1 MEFRLHVSNCPY
13 SQLVAKSAIWEYSTM
28 DVYRARFL
36 GNGALRKKWQ
46 GSYRVITND
55 NIPTTLELDCNG
67 GWTVHAEHG
76 SSKGTWACEF
86 RRGRSK
92 SIHHS
97 YLYDRDLASC
107 NITFN
112 YGITMQSQYRCIF
125 QHQGVIILALSKG
138 DSIPEGNIEKYS
150 RCIFLVKEQE
160 GEERPQ
166 TLEQFT
172 SYVRDAYLHHLED
185 EEAITNSSLPPNSII
200 RFATALIGTFIT
212 LPIIG
217 LALDIILILPMH
229 LLSASSPFAVA
240 IIYSLLSCVP
250 IEWWVAKSDD
260 IKRYILNNYIRKHR
274 KQYTESEI
282 AQTPSLQLFDN
293 GWQGK

>member
-36 GNGALRKKWQ
+36 GNRTLLKKWQ
-46 GSYRVITND
+46 GNYRVITND
-55 NIPTTLELDCNG
+55 NIPTTLKLDNNG
-67 GWTVHAEHG
+67 DWTIMTENG
-76 SSKGTWACEF
+76 SSKGTWTCEIQ
-86 RRGRSK
+86 RGWSR
-92 SIHHS
+92 HRV
-97 YLYDRDLASC
+97 YDRDLSSC
-107 NITFN
+107 NMTFN
-112 YGITMQSQYRCIF
+112 YGITMQSRYRCIF
-125 QHQGVIILALSKG
+125 EHNGVIILALSKG
-138 DSIPEGNIEKYS
+138 ESILNRNTENYS
-150 RCIFLVKEQE
+150 TCIFLVKEQE

-200 RFATALIGTFIT
+200 RLATALIGTFIT
-212 LPIIG
+212 LPIID

-240 IIYSLLSCVP
+240 IIYSLLSCVS